1 MNSQFQREVWN
12 RLTQAPGAAGF
23 EGPVRDIMREY
34 ISSYTSEIVYDN
46 LGSIFGV
53 MRGDENGPRIMVA
66 GHMDEVGFMV
76 SRISDKGFI
85 SFQTLGGWWG
95 QVLLAQRVQIV
106 SDKGIIEGV
115 ISSIPPHVLSDDQRN
130 RPMDIR
136 NMYIDIGVDSRAEA
150 ERLGVRPGQQI
161 VPVCPL
167 TEMANPDRIMAKAWD
182 NRYGCSLAVELAKE
196 LHERPGHPN
205 VVYVGGTVQEE
216 LSGARGA
223 KTAAAMIEP
232 DLFLAL
238 DASPASDIPG
248 VREEGG
254 KLGGGLLMRIY
265 DPGYVMPVGLRE
277 LLISTCE
284 EEKIPYQFYVA
295 KGGTD
300 AGVVQYHGKGVP
312 SAVIGIPSRY
322 IHSHASIIDRKDYE
336 AAKRLLFSVVRKLDR
351 ATWESILPR

>member
-1 MNSQFQREVWN
+1 MENKFQAELWN
-12 RLTQAPGAAGF
+12 RLTQAPGAPGF
-23 EGPVRDIMREY
+23 EGPVREIMREY
-34 ISSYTSEIVYDN
+34 ISSYTSELMYDN

-53 MRGDENGPRIMVA
+53 MRGDENGPKIMVA

-76 SRISDKGFI
+76 TRISDKGFI

-95 QVLLAQRVQIV
+95 QVLLAQRVH
-106 SDKGIIEGV
+106 IITDNGPVEGV

-130 RPMDIR
+130 RPMDVR
-136 NMYIDIGVDSRAEA
+136 NMYIDIGVDSREEA
-150 ERLGVRPGQQI
+150 EQAGIRAGQQI

-167 TEMANPDRIMAKAWD
+167 QVMANPRRIMAKAWD

-196 LHERPGHPN
+196 LHENPNHPN
-205 VVYVGGTVQEE
+205 VVYVGATVQEE
-216 LSGARGA
+216 LAGQRGA
-223 KTAAAMIEP
+223 KTAAASIDP

-238 DASPASDIPG
+238 DASPATDIPG
-248 VREEGG
+248 VKDDGG

-265 DPGYVMPVGLRE
+265 DPMYVMPVGLRE

-284 EEKIPYQFYVA
+284 EENIPYQIYVA

-322 IHSHASIIDRKDYE
+322 IHSHASIIDREDYE
-336 AAKRLLFSVVRKLDR
+336 AAKRLLFSVIRKLDR